1 MADYRG
7 GDAGQSG
14 VGQRA
19 VHNISTGNTPGERA
33 RQLKQK
39 LIQGVAEAGLTGLAG
54 YINGEVGKEHENDAK
69 RKIMADAIANA
80 KKASAKQQGEMRDVR
95 NSYPGGAEGPQAP
108 ENFGYTPH
116 GGFGATH
123 QGRGFGTSIEDAG
136 KQGMQQDDTNKAAA
150 GAPVTWGSSKQYTD
164 AGLDDKA
171 ANGQIGGQDH
181 QYLKGLTK
189 DADSMLAQVEANKSM
204 LGTGPSVGGVPS
216 LGEAKTGSDIYRDN
230 PYNVPMD
237 GPAVNPELGNTST
250 GWAPT
255 DEELSGMGQSKR
267 GF

>member
-54 YINGEVGKEHENDAK
+54 YINGEVGKDTENSAK

-80 KKASAKQQGEMRDVR
+80 KKASAKQQGQMRDVR

-108 ENFGYTPH
+108 ENYGYTPK
-116 GGFGATH
+116 GGFSGPY
-123 QGRGFGTSIEDAG
+123 QGYGTKSSDDAG

-150 GAPVTWGSSKQYTD
+150 GAPVTWGSTKQYTS
-164 AGLDDKA
+164 AGLDDKV
-171 ANGQIGGQDH
+171 ANGQVAGQDH
-181 QYLKGLTK
+181 QYLKGLTR
-189 DADSMLAQVEANKSM
+189 DADSMLAQQEANKSM
-204 LGTGPSVGGVPS
+204 LGTGPSVGNVPS
-216 LGEAKTGSDIYRDN
+216 FGEAHSGGDISRDN
-230 PYNVPMD
+230 PYNVPTD

-255 DEELSGMGQSKR
+255 DDELSGMGQSKR

>member
-7 GDAGQSG
+7 GDAGRSG
-14 VGQRA
+14 ASQAA

-33 RQLKQK
+33 RQLRQK

-54 YINGEVGKEHENDAK
+54 YINGEVGKDQENSAK
-69 RKIMADAIANA
+69 RKIMASAIANA
-80 KKASAKQQGEMRDVR
+80 KKASAQQQGQMRDVR

-108 ENFGYTPH
+108 ENYGYTPK
-116 GGFGATH
+116 GGFSGPY
-123 QGRGFGTSIEDAG
+123 QGYGTKSVEEAG
-136 KQGMQQDDTNKAAA
+136 KAGLDQDNTNKTAA
-150 GAPVTWGSSKQYTD
+150 GAPVTWGSTKQYTS
-164 AGLDDKA
+164 AGMDDHA
-171 ANGQIGGQDH
+171 ANSEIAGQDH
-181 QYLKGLTK
+181 AYLKNLSKSGQE
-189 DADSMLAQVEANKSM
+189 MLDQVNANKSM
-204 LGTGPSVGGVPS
+204 LLGGPSVGGSPGNS
-216 LGEAKTGSDIYRDN
+216 GSDISHDN
-230 PYNVPMD
+230 PYNIPTD

>member
-7 GDAGQSG
+7 GEAGRSG
-14 VGQRA
+14 ASQAA

-39 LIQGVAEAGLTGLAG
+39 LIQGGVEAGLAGLSG
-54 YINGEVGKEHENDAK
+54 YIRGEIGKDDENGAK

-80 KKASAKQQGEMRDVR
+80 KRASAKQQGQMRDVR
-95 NSYPGGAEGPQAP
+95 NSYPGGAEGPKSV
-108 ENFGYTPH
+108 EDYGYTPA
-116 GGFGATH
+116 GGFSGPY
-123 QGRGFGTSIEDAG
+123 QGYGTKSTEEAG
-136 KQGMQQDDTNKAAA
+136 KQGMQQDDINKTAA
-150 GAPVTWGSSKQYTD
+150 GAPVTWGDTKQYTP
-164 AGLDDKA
+164 AGLEDKA
-171 ANGQIGGQDH
+171 ANGAVAGQDH
-181 QYLKGLTK
+181 QYLKGLAEQGQ
-189 DADSMLAQVEANKSM
+189 DMFAQQEANKAM
-204 LGTGPSVGGVPS
+204 LSGPSVGGFV
-216 LGEAKTGSDIYRDN
+216 GSDISREN
-230 PYNVPMD
+230 PYNVHD

>member
-33 RQLKQK
+33 RQLNQK
-39 LIQGVAEAGLTGLAG
+39 LIKGVAEAGLTGLAG
-54 YINGEVGKEHENDAK
+54 YIKGEVGKDQENSAK

-80 KKASAKQQGEMRDVR
+80 KRASAHQQAATS
-95 NSYPGGAEGPQAP
+95 NSYHGNAEGPQP
-108 ENFGYTPH
+108 KENYGYTPK
-116 GGFGATH
+116 GGFDGPY
-123 QGRGFGTSIEDAG
+123 QGYGTKSVEDAG
-136 KQGMQQDDTNKAAA
+136 KAGMQQDDTNKAAA
-150 GAPVTWGSSKQYTD
+150 GAPVTWGTSKQYTP
-164 AGLDDKA
+164 AGLDDKV
-171 ANGQIGGQDH
+171 ANGQVAGQDH
-181 QYLKGLTK
+181 QYLKGLAK

-204 LGTGPSVGGVPS
+204 LGTGPSVGNVPS
-216 LGEAKTGSDIYRDN
+216 LGEAHSGGDISRDN